1 MGGMPVEIV
10 AAGDV
15 LLSRNIRADESLA
28 PVREALTQADIGFAN
43 LEMSLP
49 AFPPTPAVVPRGGH
63 VAGRVSALAD
73 LSWLGVDIVNFA
85 NNHVMD
91 FGERGA
97 SDTIAELRRARM
109 PFAGAGATLGEAR
122 APEFVDTAAGRLA
135 LIGVSSSNAD
145 GSLAA
150 DPGPFTRGRVGLN
163 PLRYS
168 TEYQVTGD
176 WMRQLRQL
184 DEELGT
190 AQARRSRVAVSRT
203 RALDGMAASSGG
215 DALAF
220 AGRRFVVGDRQGVVT
235 RAHPGDLDGTLRSI
249 EFARSQADV
258 VAVSIHCHESAGD
271 GWNSP
276 EPATFLAEVCHRWI
290 DAGADIVLGHGPHQ
304 LRGVEIYHGRPIVY
318 SMGNFFFT
326 NETRPILPPEA
337 FEKQGLDPHTSTV
350 TDWNNAA
357 VGGGFKAHEEFWQAV
372 MARFRID
379 GGRAGLEL
387 IPLTLNRHLPMH
399 QRGIPR
405 VAQAQ
410 EGTAIL
416 ARVAELSSPYGT
428 AIVADPSGQ
437 RALVKM

>member
-1 MGGMPVEIV
+1 MPVEIV

-15 LLSRNIRADESLA
+15 LLSRNIQADEGLA
-28 PVREALTQADIGFAN
+28 PVRELLTRADIGFAN

-63 VAGRVSALAD
+63 VAGRTSALAD
-73 LSWLGVDIVNFA
+73 LSWLGVGIVNFA

-97 SDTIAELRRARM
+97 ADTITALRRARM
-109 PFAGAGATLGEAR
+109 PFAGAGQTLGQAR

-135 LIGVSSSNAD
+135 LIGVSSSNAE

-150 DPGPFTRGRVGLN
+150 DPGPFTLGRVGVN

-168 TEYQVTGD
+168 TEYQVTGE

-190 AQARRSRVAVSRT
+190 ARARRSRVAVSRT
-203 RALDGMAASSGG
+203 RALDGLTGPAGG

-220 AGRRFVVGDRQGVVT
+220 AGRRFVVGDQLGVMT
-235 RAHPGDLDGTLRSI
+235 RAHAGDLDATLRSI

-276 EPATFLAEVCHRWI
+276 EPATFLAEVCHQWI

-304 LRGVEIYHGRPIVY
+304 LRGVEIYHGHPIVY

-337 FEKQGLDPHTSTV
+337 FEKQGLDPRTASV

-357 VGGGFKAHEEFWQAV
+357 VGGGFSAHEEFWQAV
-372 MARFRID
+372 MTRFVVD
-379 GGRAGLEL
+379 GGRAELEL
-387 IPLTLNRHLPMH
+387 VPITLNRTLPMH
-399 QRGIPR
+399 QRGMPR
-405 VAQAQ
+405 VAHGP

-416 ARVAELSSPYGT
+416 ARIAEMSAQYGT
-428 AIVADPSGQ
+428 EIVADPAGH
-437 RALVKM
+437 RASVKIEN